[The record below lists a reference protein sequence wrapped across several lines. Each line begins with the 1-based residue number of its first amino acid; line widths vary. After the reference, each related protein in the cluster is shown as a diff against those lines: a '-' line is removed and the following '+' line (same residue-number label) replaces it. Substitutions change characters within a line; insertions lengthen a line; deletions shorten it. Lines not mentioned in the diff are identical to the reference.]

1 MRTYILLSQHKKCSD
16 ILEAIAKCD
25 QRISM
30 CKTSINFHKATNPF
44 SDVIEHYYTRWDI
57 TLKIK
62 ERLAAYYS
70 RTLTSVVRP
79 TVDKILQTA

>member
-1 MRTYILLSQHKKCSD
+1 M
-16 ILEAIAKCD
+16 IAKCD

-30 CKTSINFHKATNPF
+30 CKTSINFHKQANPF
-44 SDVIEHYYTRWDI
+44 SDVIEFYYTRWDI

-70 RTLTSVVRP
+70 RTITDVVKP
-79 TVDKILQTA
+79 TVEKILQTA